1 MRRGRW
7 RCVTRGLRPRAAMA
21 TVAVMLA
28 ASTLLAHVEI
38 AAQSPGAVERVVIDV
53 RTAWAS
59 AVAAYRAKPTAD
71 RISVSVRD
79 ESRGTRRDEYTVRL
93 SPAEGERPESMLLE
107 LGSLRVFASQ
117 GQVLAWLD
125 GVRTTYWRA
134 TYEGELDVVTL
145 SRLIPPVSLPQL
157 TALRGGEDVGVVTMF
172 APDAAWTAAAITGLD
187 DEARVRVDGR
197 AGDMAAQMILMPTGR
212 FVSLSV
218 TIAPGTIVDLKMTP
232 IEPGDPAEWKPD
244 LTGRQRVETLA
255 ELRPRAGDAGKNA
268 GKDAGKNGSAS
279 GGAGR

>member
-1 MRRGRW
+1 
-7 RCVTRGLRPRAAMA
+7 MA

-125 GVRTTYWRA
+125 GVRTTYWRGK
-134 TYEGELDVVTL
+134 YQGELDVVTL

-172 APDAAWTAAAITGLD
+172 APDVAWTAAAITGLD

-268 GKDAGKNGSAS
+268 GKDAGKNAGKNGSANS
-279 GGAGR
+279 SAGR